1 MAYYFGRFSCY
12 FLLTNLLVVLAT
24 FFILYTT
31 LALLLTLPFAVVA
44 QGVAWVLAMEAG
56 ALNQVLTTMSTWPGA
71 SVEGINLTLWQ
82 VVALYVMLLSIT
94 VVVSYAW
101 RLRPLQV
108 LDAFNPDEDP
118 AGLSD
123 ASWDGLIDNDPGA
136 LYDDRP

>member
-1 MAYYFGRFSCY
+1 M
-12 FLLTNLLVVLAT
+12 LAAI
-24 FFILYTT
+24 FILYTT

-44 QGVAWVLAMEAG
+44 QGVACVLAMEAG

-118 AGLSD
+118 TGLSD